1 MDLDAL
7 DHNIREIRSA
17 IAPSAKLMCVIK
29 ADGYGHGA
37 VPLAKESEAAGADW
51 FAVSNLEE
59 AQELR
64 EAGIQKP
71 ILILALPRTATPGF
85 WPRWRFPRWCFPR
98 ATRGSCRLTPRRLEH
113 G

>member
-1 MDLDAL
+1 MEPFLKRTWAQVDLDAL

-71 ILILALPRTATPGF
+71 I
-85 WPRWRFPRWCFPR
+85 
-98 ATRGSCRLTPRRLEH
+98 
-113 G
+113 